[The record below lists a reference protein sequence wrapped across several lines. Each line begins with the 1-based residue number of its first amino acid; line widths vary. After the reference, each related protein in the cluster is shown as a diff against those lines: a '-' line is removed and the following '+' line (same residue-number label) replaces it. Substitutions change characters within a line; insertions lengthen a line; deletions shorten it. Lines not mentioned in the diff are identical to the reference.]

1 VCQADII
8 GAGRY
13 EPLIDPVV
21 AEVALAGDVAVMV
34 IGDGIIGAFIHAGL
48 ATGAP
53 VVIHD
58 HYAVI
63 ALANGLIR
71 ANVHAGG
78 IVAMA
83 AQVHLKA
90 ECQFVI
96 DPPGAI
102 LFNLYQLDALGRPV
116 LLLAG
121 HLARLA
127 APAQVVIYSYFKFG
141 HDLRLYLLS
150 RICGISEY
158 IKEWILFISRIFRQD
173 LQD

>member
-1 VCQADII
+1 MCQADII

-63 ALANGLIR
+63 ALADRLIR
-71 ANVHAGG
+71 ANVRAGG

-83 AQVHLKA
+83 AQVDLKA
-90 ECQFVI
+90 EFQFVI
-96 DPPGAI
+96 NQPGAI
-102 LFNLYQLDALGRPV
+102 LFNLYQLDAIRRPV

-121 HLARLA
+121 HLARFTS
-127 APAQVVIYSYFKFG
+127 PAQVMIYSNFKFR
-141 HDLRLYLLS
+141 HDARL
-150 RICGISEY
+150 
-158 IKEWILFISRIFRQD
+158 
-173 LQD
+173 